1 MQGEPS
7 NVPNVG
13 FTTAMA
19 TLSGKRCRASDFI
32 LVIVVPGVEHTD
44 VGTVGTTVRGE
55 DRLEALASL
64 GKDWRK
70 GILGPH
76 TQSDNDR
83 KTANNGG

>member
-19 TLSGKRCRASDFI
+19 TLNGKRCRASDFM
-32 LVIVVPGVEHTD
+32 VIVVPEVEHTD

-70 GILGPH
+70 GILGPR
-76 TQSDNDR
+76 TQCDNDR
-83 KTANNGG
+83 KTAYNGA